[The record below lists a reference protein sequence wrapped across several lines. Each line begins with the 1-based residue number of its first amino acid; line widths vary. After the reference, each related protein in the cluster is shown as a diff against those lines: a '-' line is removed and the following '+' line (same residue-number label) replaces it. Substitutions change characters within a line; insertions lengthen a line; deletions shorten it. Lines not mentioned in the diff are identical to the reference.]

1 MESAIPEHLQTART
15 RHRRVGDDYAPP
27 YPSFV
32 ARHKPSVTRVVMAYF
47 GIQSRGAPPAAAEQA
62 LARLASDFESE
73 DGPTHWDRASYV
85 DEAGFTNVVTVAYWD
100 DRQKFDRWFPAA
112 RERWTGEQRTSNGFG
127 TFIEALCPSVEGY
140 ETLFSSLG
148 RPEGVAVH
156 ADGMSGEVLEHAYWG
171 GMRDRIPLSQT
182 SEMAPSGSA
191 RAIRDGARI
200 RIVPHD
206 NLCLIRSGQDW
217 GDTEAAERKMYLGD
231 VEPVL
236 REGMDFLRDQGRSIG
251 CYANRYMTVV
261 GPDGAATEKSY
272 GMSWWKSLS
281 ALERWAESHPTHV
294 RIFGAAM
301 KYLSTLGPAAKL
313 RLYHE
318 VTVARADEQ
327 LFEYELAVLRL
338 QPCLPDL
345 GAASPM
351 HRGCGGDHR
360 RPFLG
365 AADEIGLAFD
375 RGGALGICR
384 QVDDGRRSPDRIRK
398 RHHRAAVN
406 RIPERAE
413 IRPHQH
419 FRHHPVHSGLCEGHA
434 LQFGKRHLHRLDLFE
449 RRHWSSGGSMI
460 CHTRA

>member
-1 MESAIPEHLQTART
+1 MESAIPGHLQTART
-15 RHRRVGDDYAPP
+15 RHRRVRDDYAPP

-32 ARHKPSVTRVVMAYF
+32 ARHKPGVTRVVMAYF
-47 GIQSRGAPPAAAEQA
+47 GLQFRGDTAGRRGTGISAARCRFHRAGCPNALGPRELCRRGRFHQRRHGGVLGRPANIRRAGFRPPASAGPVSS
-62 LARLASDFESE
+62 ASTTGS
-73 DGPTHWDRASYV
+73 GPSSRR
-85 DEAGFTNVVTVAYWD
+85 FT
-100 DRQKFDRWFPAA
+100 RPI
-112 RERWTGEQRTSNGFG
+112 ER
-127 TFIEALCPSVEGY
+127 Y

-148 RPEGVAVH
+148 RPEGVAVL

-182 SEMAPSGSA
+182 SEMAPSGAA

-251 CYANRYMTVV
+251 CYANRYMTVA
-261 GPDGAATEKSY
+261 GPDGATTEKSY

-294 RIFGAAM
+294 KIFGAAM

-327 LFEYELAVLRL
+327 LFEYVDCHPQTGMLNAV
-338 QPCLPDL
+338 QTVE
-345 GAASPM
+345 AA
-351 HRGCGGDHR
+351 
-360 RPFLG
+360 
-365 AADEIGLAFD
+365 
-375 RGGALGICR
+375 
-384 QVDDGRRSPDRIRK
+384 
-398 RHHRAAVN
+398 
-406 RIPERAE
+406 
-413 IRPHQH
+413 
-419 FRHHPVHSGLCEGHA
+419 
-434 LQFGKRHLHRLDLFE
+434 
-449 RRHWSSGGSMI
+449 
-460 CHTRA
+460 

>member
-1 MESAIPEHLQTART
+1 M
-15 RHRRVGDDYAPP
+15 RR
-27 YPSFV
+27 
-32 ARHKPSVTRVVMAYF
+32 
-47 GIQSRGAPPAAAEQA
+47 
-62 LARLASDFESE
+62 
-73 DGPTHWDRASYV
+73 
-85 DEAGFTNVVTVAYWD
+85 
-100 DRQKFDRWFPAA
+100 
-112 RERWTGEQRTSNGFG
+112 
-127 TFIEALCPSVEGY
+127 
-140 ETLFSSLG
+140 LFSSLG
-148 RPEGVAVH
+148 RPEGVAVL

-182 SEMAPSGSA
+182 SEMAPSGAA

-200 RIVPHD
+200 RIIPHD

-261 GPDGAATEKSY
+261 GRDGAATEKSY

-327 LFEYELAVLRL
+327 LFEYVDCHPQTGMLNAV
-338 QPCLPDL
+338 QTVD
-345 GAASPM
+345 AA
-351 HRGCGGDHR
+351 
-360 RPFLG
+360 
-365 AADEIGLAFD
+365 
-375 RGGALGICR
+375 
-384 QVDDGRRSPDRIRK
+384 
-398 RHHRAAVN
+398 
-406 RIPERAE
+406 
-413 IRPHQH
+413 
-419 FRHHPVHSGLCEGHA
+419 
-434 LQFGKRHLHRLDLFE
+434 
-449 RRHWSSGGSMI
+449 
-460 CHTRA
+460 